1 MRNLRTYAT
10 LSLLFLSA
18 CGGDGT
24 SAVSKDQVNGLGVTT
39 PITVPPQF
47 TCVSSAAPFGS
58 GDGTASDPYTICT
71 AAQLFALNAIPNSTA
86 HFLITSDINANSLS
100 FPIWALSGTLD
111 GGGHTITNVHQY
123 NVNINNAG
131 FVGENTG
138 TIKNLT
144 LAGVV
149 IYGTQNVGAV
159 AGINY
164 GIIDQV
170 SVSGDV
176 PSSNAGDDVG
186 GVVGV
191 NRGSISNVVTDL
203 TVTGNTA
210 VGGVVGE
217 FQGGTISNVTASGSV
232 SGQLHVGGG
241 IGYNDIK
248 VSDGGTGAGTVSHV
262 TIQSTYSS
270 GVGSPGCMN
279 GFVTGSAIFTGNS
292 C

>member
-10 LSLLFLSA
+10 LSLIFLSA
-18 CGGDGT
+18 CGGDGGT
-24 SAVSKDQVNGLGVTT
+24 ASGASSLSEGLAPNLTANSGTAQCVPTAV
-39 PITVPPQF
+39 
-47 TCVSSAAPFGS
+47 PFGS
-58 GDGTASDPYTICT
+58 GSGTNQDPFTICT
-71 AAQLFALNAIPNSTA
+71 AAQLWALNSIPNSTA

-100 FPIWALSGTLD
+100 FPISALSGTLD

-123 NVNINNAG
+123 NVNMSNAG

-149 IYGTQNVGAV
+149 IYGTETVGGV

-164 GIIDQV
+164 GTLDQITI
-170 SVSGDV
+170 SGSV
-176 PSSNAGDDVG
+176 PSSNAGDQVG
-186 GVVGV
+186 GIAGV
-191 NRGSISNVVTDL
+191 NRGTISNSFTDL
-203 TVTGNTA
+203 SVVGNDA
-210 VGGVVGE
+210 VGGIVGN
-217 FQGGTISNVTASGSV
+217 FQGGLITNVTASGSV